1 MTDTEKP
8 KSEERKNAKSRSSA
22 QATAARNELV
32 RALVICFIAV
42 IFVRSFIFELFK
54 IPSSSMVPTL
64 KIGDHIIVS
73 KFNYGLTFP
82 FTSWEFVS
90 WSTPKRGDVVVF
102 IYPKDE
108 SLYYIKR
115 VVGVPGDRIQFK
127 GKDLYVNGEAVPKE
141 LITSESEVEKVLGI
155 RGDAPPNKLTEE
167 ERLEAAES
175 GKVFK
180 ENLNGVSHYLKHS
193 DNTAYAFSDGAEA
206 HIVAPDSFYVMGDNR
221 DNSYDSRSWGDVPR
235 RNLRGKAQIIWLS
248 LRKVPWNSWDK
259 VRWSRAM
266 TLIH

>member
-1 MTDTEKP
+1 MSDYDVRSEKHDP
-8 KSEERKNAKSRSSA
+8 PGPPNVPDSS
-22 QATAARNELV
+22 AARNELL
-32 RALVICFIAV
+32 RALAICFIAV
-42 IFVRSFIFELFK
+42 ILVRSFVFELFK

-64 KIGDHIIVS
+64 KIGDHIVVS

-90 WSTPKRGDVVVF
+90 WSAPKRGDVVVF

-115 VVGVPGDRIQFK
+115 VVGVPGDKISFK
-127 GKDLYVNGEAVPKE
+127 GKDLYINGEPVPKE
-141 LITSESEVEKVLGI
+141 PIADPAEVAKVMGTDG
-155 RGDAPPNKLTEE
+155 RSANQLTEE
-167 ERLEAAES
+167 EQQEASETN
-175 GKVFK
+175 KLFR
-180 ENLNGVSHYLKHS
+180 ENLNGVSHLVRHS

-206 HIVAPDSFYVMGDNR
+206 HEVAPDHFYVMGDNR
-221 DNSYDSRSWGDVPR
+221 DSSYDSRSWGDVPR
-235 RNLRGKAQIIWLS
+235 KNLRGKAQLIWIS
-248 LRKVPWNSWDK
+248 LRKVPWNSWNK